1 MVTDYHGGAA
11 KRRFRLVN
19 PAAWRSKERWR
30 FTLPYA
36 LWGRVRPRYRRAME
50 LFLDLH
56 VHSRFSRAV
65 SADMDLGHMYQWAQR
80 KGIDIVA
87 TGDVLHPEWQKQLRS
102 QLVPADG
109 GRGEGLYELRPELC
123 ASLDEAVPRSCR
135 RKVRFVL
142 AGEISHIFKTGGKK
156 DGAVRKV
163 HNLIVLPSLEV
174 AERLAERLLRLG
186 YNLHSDGRPIL
197 GMPCRDFLELLLS
210 TDAGAYLVPAHIWTP
225 HFSVFGSMSGFDR
238 LSDCFG
244 DLTGQIFAL
253 ETGLSSDPAM
263 NWRLSALDQLTLLS
277 SSDAHSPQKLGREL
291 SRVCLPSPPTFLDLR
306 RALELCSPD
315 EFLGTVEFFPEE
327 GKYHLDGHRDC
338 GVRLLPSER
347 AALLGRCPK
356 CAKPVTVGVLSR
368 VEALADRPEGSA
380 YRPPRARP
388 FDSLVPLTEVVADVL
403 GKTVASDAVQR
414 LYFKLLDQVGP
425 ELFVLRAAE
434 LDALHRVGD
443 ALLGEAILRMRR
455 GALRIAA
462 GFDGEY
468 GRIGLVEASERGG
481 KSTARQ
487 MGLFG

>member
-1 MVTDYHGGAA
+1 
-11 KRRFRLVN
+11 
-19 PAAWRSKERWR
+19 
-30 FTLPYA
+30 
-36 LWGRVRPRYRRAME
+36 ME

-87 TGDVLHPEWQKQLRS
+87 TGDVLHPEWRKQMRS
-102 QLVPADG
+102 QLVPADD
-109 GRGEGLYELRPELC
+109 GRGVGFYELRPDLRD
-123 ASLDEAVPRSCR
+123 SLDEAVPRGCR

-142 AGEISHIFKTGGKK
+142 AGEISHIFKK

-163 HNLIVLPSLEV
+163 HNLIVLPSLDV
-174 AERLAERLLRLG
+174 ADLLAERLLRLG

-225 HFSVFGSMSGFDR
+225 HFSVFGSLSGFDR

-244 DLTGQIFAL
+244 DLTRHIFAL

-263 NWRLSALDQLTLLS
+263 NWRLSALDDMTLLS

-291 SRVCLPSPPTFLDLR
+291 SRVFLPDPPTFVDLR
-306 RALELCSPD
+306 RALEFCAPD
-315 EFLGTVEFFPEE
+315 AFLGTVEFFPEE

-338 GVRLLPSER
+338 GIRLSPAER
-347 AALLGRCPK
+347 AALLGLCPK
-356 CAKPVTVGVLSR
+356 CGKPVTVGVLSR
-368 VEALADRPEGSA
+368 VEALADRPEGSS

-403 GKTVASDAVQR
+403 GKTAASDAVQR

-425 ELFVLRAAE
+425 ELFVLRSAD
-434 LDALHRVGD
+434 LDTLTRAGD

-455 GALRIAA
+455 GALKIAA

-468 GRIGLVEASERGG
+468 GRIGLVEPSERSG
-481 KSTARQ
+481 KTTARQ